1 MTGDATFT
9 GNLTVT
15 NVRATNVY
23 VTGFVAS
30 NGYITYSDERYKLD
44 VSAIPYGIDEIM
56 QLNPVSYRYISHPDV
71 VSLGFIAQEAMSV
84 IPESVVMN
92 PEGYYGMFY
101 ANLIPVL
108 VKAIQDQEIRIVALE
123 KDPSLQAKI
132 VDKAAN
138 VSDFEP

>member
-92 PEGYYGMFY
+92 PEGYYGKF
-101 ANLIPVL
+101 
-108 VKAIQDQEIRIVALE
+108 
-123 KDPSLQAKI
+123 DPG
-132 VDKAAN
+132 
-138 VSDFEP
+138 VSESNSRPRNTYCCLGKRPLPSGEDCRQSSERV